1 MLPDNDL
8 HFMKAALMEARQ
20 AQAEDETP
28 VGAVVVHRGRI
39 IGRGHNQRETLR
51 DPTAHAEMIA
61 MTAAAAAL
69 DSWRLLDCTLYV
81 TLEPCAMCAGAL
93 VLARIPRLVYGAT
106 DPKAGAC
113 GSLYRLHED
122 PRLNHRAELIA
133 GVLEEECS
141 SLLVEFFQRRR
152 RDQRGAADSGTE

>member
-1 MLPDNDL
+1 
-8 HFMKAALMEARQ
+8 
-20 AQAEDETP
+20 
-28 VGAVVVHRGRI
+28 
-39 IGRGHNQRETLR
+39 
-51 DPTAHAEMIA
+51 
-61 MTAAAAAL
+61 
-69 DSWRLLDCTLYV
+69 
-81 TLEPCAMCAGAL
+81 MCAGAL

>member
-69 DSWRLLDCTLYV
+69 
-81 TLEPCAMCAGAL
+81 CAGAL

-106 DPKAGAC
+106 DPKACAC